1 LSETFLW
8 TAHLK
13 MRGEMG
19 RLNCPMPQTQIRRY
33 KRMTDTDETV
43 QRIAEIYD
51 ADVRYCPGC
60 YRTWDWDCDECYDC
74 GIRTERV
81 GDIND

>member
-1 LSETFLW
+1 
-8 TAHLK
+8 
-13 MRGEMG
+13 
-19 RLNCPMPQTQIRRY
+19 
-33 KRMTDTDETV
+33 MTDTDETV